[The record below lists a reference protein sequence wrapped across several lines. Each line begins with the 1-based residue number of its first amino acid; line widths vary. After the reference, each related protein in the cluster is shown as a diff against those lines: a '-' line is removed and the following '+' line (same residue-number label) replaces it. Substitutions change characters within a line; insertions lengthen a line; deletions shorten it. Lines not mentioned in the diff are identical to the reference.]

1 LLSTKLSIS
10 LLAGP
15 YWMTRIDILISF
27 RYFARMI
34 LNNLFPVF
42 ALLLFGHLLKR
53 LGLTHDAFLKTADRL
68 IYYIFFPAMLFWKIG
83 AAASDQIGDPGL
95 YKAAV
100 CAVISVYVI
109 SSLYIKI
116 FSVPAFQ
123 AGSFSQS
130 CYRFNTYIG
139 MAVILNALGEEGAL
153 QFSLLIGLIIPII
166 NILAVSTLSWYSE
179 SKVSLLQRVR
189 LTAKALI
196 SNPLIIACLAGIT
209 YWKLIGGF
217 PVFIDNTFRLASF
230 VTLPLAL
237 LSIGG
242 ALTLGGMKNHL
253 RLSLI
258 ACMFKLVLLPITGY
272 LFLQLFN
279 ATALPFKVGM
289 IYFTLPTSTALYIL
303 SSQLS
308 SDTQLAS
315 AAIALSTM
323 LSFISLSVALLI

>member
-1 LLSTKLSIS
+1 
-10 LLAGP
+10 
-15 YWMTRIDILISF
+15 MV
-27 RYFARMI
+27 

-53 LGLTHDAFLKTADRL
+53 FGLTHDAFLKTADKL
-68 IYYIFFPAMLFWKIG
+68 IYYIFFPVLLFWKIG
-83 AAASDQIGDPGL
+83 ATVSDRIGDPGL
-95 YKAAV
+95 YKAAI
-100 CAVISVYVI
+100 CAVVSIYI
-109 SSLYIKI
+109 LSSLYIKI
-116 FSVPAFQ
+116 FRVPAYQ

-130 CYRFNTYIG
+130 CYRFNTYFG
-139 MAVILNALGEEGAL
+139 MAVMLNALGEDGAR
-153 QFSLLIGLIIPII
+153 QFSILIGLIIPII

-179 SKVSLLQRVR
+179 KKVTLPQRMG

-196 SNPLIIACLAGIT
+196 SNPLIIACIGGIV

-237 LSIGG
+237 FSIGG
-242 ALTLGGMKNHL
+242 ALTLSSMKDHFK
-253 RLSLI
+253 LSLV
-258 ACMFKLVLLPITGY
+258 ACVFKLVILPLIGY
-272 LFLQLFN
+272 LFLNAFN
-279 ATALPFKVGM
+279 ATGISFKVGM

-315 AAIALSTM
+315 AAIALSTL
-323 LSFISLSVALLI
+323 LSVISLSVALLI

>member
-1 LLSTKLSIS
+1 MVL
-10 LLAGP
+10 
-15 YWMTRIDILISF
+15 D
-27 RYFARMI
+27 
-34 LNNLFPVF
+34 NLFPVF

-53 LGLTHDAFLKTADRL
+53 FGITHDAFLKTADKL
-68 IYYIFFPAMLFWKIG
+68 IYYIFFPVLLFWKIG
-83 AAASDQIGDPGL
+83 AAASDLIGDPGL

-100 CAVISVYVI
+100 CAVVSVYVL
-109 SSLYIKI
+109 SSLYIKL
-116 FSVPAFQ
+116 FKVPAYQ

-139 MAVILNALGEEGAL
+139 MAVMLNALGEDGAR
-153 QFSLLIGLIIPII
+153 QFSILIGLIIPII

-179 SKVSLLQRVR
+179 KKVTLTQRMG

-196 SNPLIIACLAGIT
+196 SNPLIIACIGGGV

-237 LSIGG
+237 FSIGG
-242 ALTLGGMKNHL
+242 ALTLSSMKDHFK
-253 RLSLI
+253 LSLV
-258 ACMFKLVLLPITGY
+258 ACVFKLVVLPLIGY
-272 LFLQLFN
+272 LFLNAFN
-279 ATALPFKVGM
+279 ATGISFKVGM

-315 AAIALSTM
+315 AAIALSTL
-323 LSFISLSVALLI
+323 LSVVSLSVALLI

>member
-1 LLSTKLSIS
+1 
-10 LLAGP
+10 
-15 YWMTRIDILISF
+15 MV
-27 RYFARMI
+27 

-53 LGLTHDAFLKTADRL
+53 FGLTHDAFLKTADKL
-68 IYYIFFPAMLFWKIG
+68 IYYIFFPVLLFWKIG
-83 AAASDQIGDPGL
+83 AAVSDRIGDPGL
-95 YKAAV
+95 YKAAI
-100 CAVISVYVI
+100 CAVVSIYI
-109 SSLYIKI
+109 LSSLYIKI
-116 FSVPAFQ
+116 FRVPAYQ

-139 MAVILNALGEEGAL
+139 MAVILNALGEDGAR
-153 QFSLLIGLIIPII
+153 QFSILIGLIIPII

-179 SKVSLLQRVR
+179 KKATLPQRMG

-196 SNPLIIACLAGIT
+196 SNPLIIACIGGIV

-237 LSIGG
+237 FSIGG
-242 ALTLGGMKNHL
+242 ALTLSSMKDHFK
-253 RLSLI
+253 LSLV
-258 ACMFKLVLLPITGY
+258 ACVFKLVILPLIGY
-272 LFLQLFN
+272 LFLNAFN
-279 ATALPFKVGM
+279 ATGISFKVGM

-315 AAIALSTM
+315 AAIALSTL
-323 LSFISLSVALLI
+323 LSVISLSVALLI

>member
-1 LLSTKLSIS
+1 
-10 LLAGP
+10 
-15 YWMTRIDILISF
+15 
-27 RYFARMI
+27 MI

-53 LGLTHDAFLKTADRL
+53 FGLTHDAFLKTADKL
-68 IYYIFFPAMLFWKIG
+68 IYYIFFPVLLFWKIG
-83 AAASDQIGDPGL
+83 AAVSDRIGDPGL
-95 YKAAV
+95 YKAAI
-100 CAVISVYVI
+100 CAVVSIYI
-109 SSLYIKI
+109 LSSLYIKI
-116 FSVPAFQ
+116 FRVPAFQ

-139 MAVILNALGEEGAL
+139 MAVMLNALGEDGAR
-153 QFSLLIGLIIPII
+153 QFSILIGLIIPII

-179 SKVSLLQRVR
+179 KKVTLPQRMG

-196 SNPLIIACLAGIT
+196 SNPLIIACIGGIV

-237 LSIGG
+237 FSIGG
-242 ALTLGGMKNHL
+242 ALTLSSMKDHFK
-253 RLSLI
+253 LSLV
-258 ACMFKLVLLPITGY
+258 ACVFKLVILPLIGY
-272 LFLQLFN
+272 LFLNAFN
-279 ATALPFKVGM
+279 ATGISFKVGM

-315 AAIALSTM
+315 AAIALSTL
-323 LSFISLSVALLI
+323 LSVISLSVALLI

>member
-1 LLSTKLSIS
+1 LTT
-10 LLAGP
+10 
-15 YWMTRIDILISF
+15 WIDILISF
-27 RYFARMI
+27 RYLAPMV

-53 LGLTHDAFLKTADRL
+53 VGLTHEVFFKTADRL

-95 YKAAV
+95 YKAAI

-109 SSLYIKI
+109 SSLYIKV
-116 FSVPAFQ
+116 FRVPAYQ

-139 MAVILNALGEEGAL
+139 MAVILNALGEDGAR

-179 SKVSLLQRVR
+179 KKVSLMQRVR
-189 LTAKALI
+189 LTAKAVV
-196 SNPLIIACLAGIT
+196 SNPLIIGCLAGIT
-209 YWKLIGGF
+209 YWRLIGGF

-242 ALTLGGMKNHL
+242 TLTLGSMKNHL
-253 RLSLI
+253 KLSLI

-272 LFLQLFN
+272 LFLKMFN
-279 ATALPFKVGM
+279 ATALPFRVGM
-289 IYFTLPTSTALYIL
+289 VYFTLPTSTALYIL
-303 SSQLS
+303 SSQLR